1 MLLVGIPVLP
11 YTEMAM
17 MASSFLGAS
26 NDTFHRQTTVRQF
39 PYSQP
44 LRPNLKRGSPLALVS
59 TINNKPSGKSKQ
71 SSVGDS
77 SDDEG
82 AAPLL
87 SAEAEELLGVRSS
100 TSVKPSSNTDVHALK
115 GVGAHKAAGEPS
127 KSENLLRSRPTLH
140 NQTTSPAAIRSGSP
154 RIIRLNGVARG
165 SANLRRSASTSSM
178 QGGSPNV
185 LKVQFDL
192 ETPAPRQRLGN
203 AQIDTKVSAGISHT
217 YVQSELGEEK
227 DTEYQDRLINTD
239 GPDVVRDAVVQMGS
253 LTANKTKSE
262 DLGPQGSLRIKR
274 VGSVTGRYL
283 SGPARR
289 GMIRRHSEE
298 EQSPLQEMAL
308 SGDEH
313 RSRGSPKDVDEGLP
327 VEVRRPMVYEIP
339 EAAKTGVQRTET
351 HVRFVGEPRVTS
363 ESENALLEPAKVV
376 SQPRSTHSA
385 ISSAS
390 NGSSSR
396 RLQPVFKVPP
406 LPALPSRHDQENEPP
421 PTFKRNKPNGL
432 DLLEKPR
439 KISILHDDKML
450 ANTPSTISPAR
461 KPLGPRSQNTPLRAA
476 PPPPKMTV
484 LDTVTATA
492 GAASASQSKKKRNY
506 ISVNGKLFTRMDC
519 IGRGGS
525 AKVYRVMAEN
535 YKVFALKRVSLEDV
549 DELAIRGYKGEIELL
564 RKLENED
571 RVIRLFDYEIND
583 ERQTLS
589 ILMEMGESDL
599 SRVLNF
605 RLNAENAKFDISFT
619 RYFWKEMLECV
630 QAVHQ
635 HDVVHSDLKPANF
648 LLVQGRLKLIDFG
661 IANAIQDD
669 TVNVHREQ
677 QIGTPNY
684 MSPEALIDANAVSGL
699 PSTAGKIMKL
709 GKPSDVWSLGCI
721 LYQMVY
727 GKPPFAHITNQ
738 MQRVMAI
745 PNPSHVIQ
753 YPSSGVG
760 GATVPTG
767 LIVVLRNC
775 LNRNL
780 AKRPT
785 VEELLGDSDSF
796 LHPDVQIAKTVP
808 VNEELLARLQHSII
822 KHIQD
827 RGIPSEAELSTWP
840 ARYFASIK
848 AAVEEGRA

>member
-1 MLLVGIPVLP
+1 
-11 YTEMAM
+11 
-17 MASSFLGAS
+17 MASSLVGAS
-26 NDTFHRQTTVRQF
+26 NDTFHRHTTLRQYS
-39 PYSQP
+39 YSQP
-44 LRPNLKRGSPLALVS
+44 LRPNLKRGSPLAVVS
-59 TINNKPSGKSKQ
+59 TMNNRPSGKSKQ
-71 SSVGDS
+71 NSIGDS

-87 SAEAEELLGVRSS
+87 SAEAEELLGVRAS
-100 TSVKPSSNTDVHALK
+100 TSAKPPSNTDVYAFNGASAHQT
-115 GVGAHKAAGEPS
+115 VGKPL
-127 KSENLLRSRPTLH
+127 KSENLLRFRPAL
-140 NQTTSPAAIRSGSP
+140 QDRTTSPAAIRSGSP
-154 RIIRLNGVARG
+154 RIIRLSGVARG
-165 SANLRRSASTSSM
+165 FTNLRRSTSTSSM
-178 QGGSPNV
+178 QGGSPDG
-185 LKVQFDL
+185 LKMQPDL
-192 ETPAPRQRLGN
+192 ETPAPRPRLGN
-203 AQIDTKVSAGISHT
+203 IQVDTNNSAGISHK
-217 YVQSELGEEK
+217 YAQPESSGEK
-227 DTEYQDRLINTD
+227 DIKHQDRLINTD
-239 GPDVVRDAVVQMGS
+239 GADVVQDAAVQVGS
-253 LTANKTKSE
+253 LTVNKTKSE
-262 DLGPQGSLRIKR
+262 DLGAQGSLRIKR
-274 VGSVTGRYL
+274 VGTVTGRYL

-298 EQSPLQEMAL
+298 QSPLQEMTL
-308 SGDEH
+308 SAGEH
-313 RSRGSPKDVDEGLP
+313 RSTVSPEDRNEGIA
-327 VEVRRPMVYEIP
+327 VEARQPMVYEMP
-339 EAAKTGVQRTET
+339 EGAKNSVLQFET
-351 HVRFVGEPRVTS
+351 HVRFAGEPRVTAEP
-363 ESENALLEPAKVV
+363 ESVLPEPVKVV
-376 SQPRSTHSA
+376 SQPISTYSA
-385 ISSAS
+385 TSSAS
-390 NGSSSR
+390 NGSSSK

-432 DLLEKPR
+432 DLLEKPG

-450 ANTPSTISPAR
+450 ANTPATIYPSR

-669 TVNVHREQ
+669 TINVHREQ

-699 PSTAGKIMKL
+699 PSTAGKVMKL

-785 VEELLGDSDSF
+785 VEELLGDSDPF
-796 LHPDVQIAKTVP
+796 LHPDVQLIKTVP

-822 KHIQD
+822 KHIQE